1 MNQTNK
7 KRIWIRQIVLDPLC
21 IFTVAF
27 AVWMLFFDD
36 QNVFV
41 QYRLYKIWQ
50 KLNQDRSYYTIQ
62 IQRIKKEKHEL
73 LHNDSLLEK
82 FAREKYY
89 MKREQE
95 TLYVIIEA

>member
-7 KRIWIRQIVLDPLC
+7 KRNWIRRIVLDPLC

-41 QYRLYKIWQ
+41 QYRLYKSWQ
-50 KLNQDRSYYTIQ
+50 KLKQDRSYYTIQ
-62 IQRIKKEKHEL
+62 IQRINKEKQEL
-73 LHNDSLLEK
+73 LYDDALLEK

-95 TLYVIIEA
+95 TLYVII